1 MNKLKAMMAGDIILS
16 ENPGEMMRKWREIF
30 EIYQSELAEYLH
42 VSPSTIS
49 DYESGRRAN
58 PGIKVIKRF
67 VDALFDIDMK
77 RGGKVIRRLMEGET
91 NYGEYFEVHDFSVG
105 LSLEELAKIIE
116 AKVITNEDVLKETK
130 IYGYVLLHSI
140 RVMLDMPEELFKVLD
155 MHAIDKAFIFLEV
168 STGRS
173 PLVVVRIAENK
184 PKVVVLHDLDK
195 VDELAKKIS
204 ERQRIPIMTTKLP
217 IEELKK
223 RLNL

>member
-30 EIYQSELAEYLH
+30 EIYQSELADYLQ

-67 VDALFDIDMK
+67 VDALFEIDMK
-77 RGGKVIRRLMEGET
+77 RGGKVIRRLLEGET
-91 NYGEYFEVHDFSVG
+91 NYGEYFEVHEFSVG
-105 LSLEELAKIIE
+105 LSLKEFAKIID
-116 AKVITNEDVLKETK
+116 AKVVTNEDMVEETK
-130 IYGYVLLHSI
+130 LYGYVLLHSI
-140 RVMLDMPEELFKVLD
+140 RVMLDMPEELFKVLT

-195 VDELAKKIS
+195 VDELARKIS
-204 ERQRIPIMTTKLP
+204 ERQRIPILTTKIS